1 MSEIRLEGREPDE
14 LELQLARAFERVDA
28 PEGFAARVMQRAAA
42 ETQVSEARPEAPD
55 VVAKVVTM
63 RPRVWVGGAI
73 AAMLMVGAF
82 AGEQVHARHQREEA
96 VVAAN
101 RQFEA
106 ALRVTDQ
113 ALAQTRA
120 QLERAGLKLGD

>member
-14 LELQLARAFERVDA
+14 LELQLVRAFKRVDA
-28 PEGFAARVMQRAAA
+28 PEGFAARVMQRAASVP
-42 ETQVSEARPEAPD
+42 QVSEARLGAPD

-82 AGEQVHARHQREEA
+82 AGEQVHARHQREQAA
-96 VVAAN
+96 VAT

-106 ALRVTDQ
+106 ASRIEDKVLQQMRDR
-113 ALAQTRA
+113 LAK
-120 QLERAGLKLGD
+120 AGVRLD